1 MNLSNLTPLQANTL
15 KLLKANDNLIIKPT
29 DKNLGPAIMY
39 TISYIQQVLNEHL
52 ITTTYKQ
59 LTPAEMQ
66 NGFIG
71 STFSA
76 VYQRYTKLQSLVS
89 CTHSLLAIFF

>member
-59 LTPAEMQ
+59 LTPAEAKYRMD
-66 NGFIG
+66 
-71 STFSA
+71 S
-76 VYQRYTKLQSLVS
+76 
-89 CTHSLLAIFF
+89 